1 MPVSSPPGPCWLV
14 CLCLS
19 TSIESISLIPTRVA
33 QHDWHSSFWRL
44 SFFSW
49 HTPFSIF
56 WNLQTAEG
64 RHVFFQ
70 NNLCKIFKGRR
81 QNMYLFQFWENV
93 ILFSIGLFKICSPN
107 LCPPYL
113 MFLSKQITGIISESH
128 STSPAWIYS
137 LAYENFPTWGMNCM
151 PSGSKTRALQC
162 QAVLGKTSCIQIA
175 LKPS

>member
-1 MPVSSPPGPCWLV
+1 MTGTAPFGGC
-14 CLCLS
+14 
-19 TSIESISLIPTRVA
+19 
-33 QHDWHSSFWRL
+33 
-44 SFFSW
+44 
-49 HTPFSIF
+49 PFSPDVHLSAYSEIPKQLKVDMF
-56 WNLQTAEG
+56 SSRIIYVKFL
-64 RHVFFQ
+64 
-70 NNLCKIFKGRR
+70 KGEDR
-81 QNMYLFQFWENV
+81 NMYLFQFWENV